1 MLSKQ
6 PSIQLS
12 DEGKK
17 KIQDILG
24 RAAKDIQFRE
34 QLLQDPQKLAEV
46 HELSS
51 DEKTLL
57 FSMRRVALEEIGL
70 DVREARAFLRDNGNP
85 VDLVGKQKP

>member
-1 MLSKQ
+1 MSSK
-6 PSIQLS
+6 PSIHLS

-24 RAAKDIQFRE
+24 RAAKDIKFRE
-34 QLLQDPQKLAEV
+34 QLLQDPHKLAEV

-57 FSMRRVALEEIGL
+57 FSMRRVALEEVGL
-70 DVREARAFLRDNGNP
+70 DVREARAFLRDNGSP
-85 VDLVGKQKP
+85 ATLVGKQKP